1 MMKNSS
7 YFNEANDAAG
17 NNHTAP
23 TDHGDEKISFACRT
37 LNTFGSKKAK
47 RILPL
52 DFHPNDFTVIVGR
65 GADADRSGNR
75 RLRQLVQ
82 SFVQEYQESHDKLGT
97 FFFSQVE

>member
-65 GADADRSGNR
+65 GADATDLEIDVFDNWYRVLFRNTRNHMTS
-75 RLRQLVQ
+75 
-82 SFVQEYQESHDKLGT
+82 
-97 FFFSQVE
+97 